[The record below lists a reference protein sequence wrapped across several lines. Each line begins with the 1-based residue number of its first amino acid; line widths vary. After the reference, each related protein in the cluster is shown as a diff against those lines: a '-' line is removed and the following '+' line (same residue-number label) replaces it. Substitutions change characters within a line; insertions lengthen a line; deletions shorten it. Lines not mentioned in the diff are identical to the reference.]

1 MWISKKELDVM
12 KLEEYEK
19 GYDKGYEDGLEE
31 GNPFFRI
38 GKILGE
44 FYKKMA
50 ELNDENDEGNEDGDS
65 GRNPLENCKVSEG
78 NGIES
83 EYDDTRDQT
92 CETIGSGTETD
103 V

>member
-38 GKILGE
+38 GIEKNLI
-44 FYKKMA
+44 
-50 ELNDENDEGNEDGDS
+50 
-65 GRNPLENCKVSEG
+65 KVGHFKEYG
-78 NGIES
+78 GI
-83 EYDDTRDQT
+83 R
-92 CETIGSGTETD
+92 
-103 V
+103 